1 MVEIE
6 AESEQ
11 PEDEIVQLEAGRR
24 GEIAQ
29 WESDMKDL
37 EDRETKLIEEFKKVA
52 SGLYVLP
59 VYVLAMV
66 FGLLSSDLCD
76 PHRPANVVAIIC
88 FLTTMGFAIYYAY
101 LQLKCLQAK
110 TPDLI
115 DERARLR
122 TDLCRTYEF
131 LYCGPPN
138 YESRTFAEDE

>member
-1 MVEIE
+1 
-6 AESEQ
+6 
-11 PEDEIVQLEAGRR
+11 
-24 GEIAQ
+24 
-29 WESDMKDL
+29 MKDL